1 MILENFKMYIS
12 ERPYIAESYS
22 DEDLE
27 KVLNFADKLFDIF
40 FLLDEEFKTS
50 RQYEFAL
57 FEEAIYLLQND
68 PTAEFLT
75 KYEGLSSFS
84 IAGTITATVAQQYLP
99 YISKLVKKYLE
110 GLGYLMIANDSAKIS
125 YSYTTF

>member
-1 MILENFKMYIS
+1 MILENFKIYIS
-12 ERPYIAESYS
+12 GRPYIAESYS

-40 FLLDEEFKTS
+40 FHLDKEFKES

-68 PTAEFLT
+68 PTSEFLT
-75 KYEGLSSFS
+75 KYESLSSFS